1 MIRFLLLFFMTGSWL
16 FAQQEGFRQY
26 SVAEGL
32 AQSQVF
38 ALLEDHQGY
47 LWIGTQGGGVN
58 RWDGRTFR
66 RYSLAEGLGNA
77 KINCLFQDSQKRIWL
92 GTQQGLTR
100 FDGFRFEHFSFQGR
114 DLPVLSLSETPDGR
128 LLAGTSQGLWE
139 WQADSLSRLDLADG
153 AVKSMAW
160 TGDTLWTATSGG
172 LLLFR
177 DGKRLALPPGLAPS
191 KPMEVVRTQQDGT
204 LWAGAYGK
212 EIFQLKKGRFQAL
225 ALPWGSDLLVT
236 DLAWTREGDMW
247 VATQD
252 QGAARWNPA
261 DSSWSQFG
269 LSEGLPNRY
278 VKCLLVTSSQEVW
291 LGTSG
296 SGLCHYTGLPF
307 AFFDRRQSLPEQ
319 AVYALL
325 EDRACRIWIGNGQR
339 LVRME
344 NDQFT
349 DLSTLPGFR
358 ASKYKS
364 IAQDAGGRIWVGT
377 EGRGVALVTD
387 SSMLWLDQTNGL
399 PSDWVRSL
407 APAAGGGM
415 WVGTASMG
423 LALVSAFQDSNGT
436 RWELTKEPIKV
447 DGIQASL
454 NQVLPGPD
462 GRIWAATRNLGLLL
476 RTQPGQWK
484 PMLPDSLRADIRS
497 MAFDESGK
505 LWLGTADAGIIRLE
519 PNDEKAPLL
528 RIRDELSSQVVYLL
542 AFDEWGDLWAGSE
555 RGMDRLIL
563 DGNGKLL
570 EVHHFGLEEG
580 FWGIETCLNAAMRDR
595 EGRMWFGTI
604 NGMGRWQ
611 AGGEA
616 ESAHPPQLSLNEIRL
631 FYTPL
636 NPVKAPD
643 ILGPW
648 NEFIR
653 PWVLSFR
660 QNHVSFDLQGIDLK
674 RPGEVL
680 YQWRMIGAEDDWSPP
695 SPRQTATYS
704 NLAPGPYRFQA
715 KAGFAGGPWTE
726 AMEIVLEVQPP
737 YWATW
742 WFRLSGSALVLGL
755 VLGIFRFRL
764 NQVKQRADR
773 DRQRLELERDL
784 IELEQKALRLQ
795 MNPHFIFNALNSIQ
809 ALIARQDPASS
820 RYFLSKFSRLMR
832 QVLENSRHAR
842 VSLAREQQVLE
853 DYLALE
859 KFSRGDSFDY
869 EIQMEGEL
877 DPEEVWL
884 PPMLLQPFLENAIIH
899 GIASLSERRGLV
911 VLTVREEGGELVCE
925 VRDNGVGRQRARELG
940 SQQDAQH
947 KSMALE
953 VTQERLER
961 LAGPGRPVPLLV
973 IEDLKAANGSAAGTR
988 VVIRIPSGRQQG

>member
-1 MIRFLLLFFMTGSWL
+1 MIRFLLFFGMISGWL
-16 FAQQEGFRQY
+16 FAKQEGFRQY

-66 RYSLAEGLGNA
+66 RYSLADGLGNA
-77 KINCLFQDSQKRIWL
+77 KINCLFQDKQRQVWL
-92 GTQQGLTR
+92 GTQQGLAR
-100 FDGFRFEHFSFQGR
+100 FNGHEFEHFSFPGQE
-114 DLPVLSLSETPDGR
+114 LSVLSLTETPDNR
-128 LLAGTSQGLWE
+128 LLIGTSRGLWQ
-139 WQADSLSRLDLADG
+139 WRSDSLFRLDQTT
-153 AVKSMAW
+153 SMVRSLAW
-160 TGDTLWTATSGG
+160 TGDSLWVATQGG
-172 LLLFR
+172 LILLH
-177 DGKRLALPPGLAPS
+177 GNQRLPLPTGISAT
-191 KPMEVVRTQQDGT
+191 KPIEVVRKAANGT
-204 LWAGAYGK
+204 LWIGAYGEDIYVLSNGK
-212 EIFQLKKGRFQAL
+212 FQPLR
-225 ALPWGSDLLVT
+225 LPWGLDLLVT
-236 DLAWTREGDMW
+236 DLAFTDKGEMW

-252 QGAARWNPA
+252 QGAARWHPA
-261 DSSWSQFG
+261 DSSWSRFG
-269 LSEGLPNRY
+269 LTEGLPNRY
-278 VKCLLVTSSQEVW
+278 VKCLLVDSRQEVW

-307 AFFDRRQSLPEQ
+307 AFFDRRQALPEQ
-319 AVYALL
+319 AVYALH

-344 NDQFT
+344 NEQFT
-349 DLSTLPGFR
+349 DLSGLPGFR
-358 ASKYKS
+358 PSKYKA
-364 IAQDAGGRIWVGT
+364 IAEDRQGRIWVGT
-377 EGRGVALVTD
+377 EGRGIAMVTD
-387 SSMLWLDQTNGL
+387 SSMIWLDQTNGL

-407 APAAGGGM
+407 APAADGGM
-415 WVGTASMG
+415 WAGTASMG
-423 LALVSAFQDSNGT
+423 LAHVRSQEDSTGSS
-436 RWELTKEPIKV
+436 WVIGKEPIRV
-447 DGIQASL
+447 GGVQASL
-454 NQVLPGPD
+454 NQIMPGPD

-476 RTQPGQWK
+476 RIQPGQWK
-484 PMLPDSLRADIRS
+484 QVLPDSLQLDIRS
-497 MAFDESGK
+497 MAFDDGGA

-519 PNDEKAPLL
+519 TGAEGTALH
-528 RIRDELSSQVVYLL
+528 RIREELSSQVVYLL

-563 DGNGKLL
+563 GGNGKLL
-570 EVHHFGLEEG
+570 EVHHFGPEEG
-580 FWGIETCLNAAMRDR
+580 FGGIETCLNAAMRDR

-616 ESAHPPQLSLNEIRL
+616 ESAHPPELSLNEIRL

-636 NPVKAPD
+636 NPVKAPNV
-643 ILGPW
+643 LGPW
-648 NEFIR
+648 NEFLR
-653 PWVLSFR
+653 PWILSFR

-680 YQWRMIGAEDDWSPP
+680 FQWRMLEAEADWSPP

-704 NLAPGPYRFQA
+704 NLAPGSYRFQA
-715 KAGFAGGPWTE
+715 KAGFAGGPWSE
-726 AMEIVLEVQPP
+726 PLEIELEVNPP
-737 YWATW
+737 FWATW
-742 WFRLSGSALVLGL
+742 WFRISASVAVLSLIV
-755 VLGIFRFRL
+755 GIFRFRI
-764 NQVKQRADR
+764 NQVRQRAAR
-773 DRQRLELERDL
+773 ERQRLELECDL

-842 VSLAREQQVLE
+842 VTLAQEQQVLE

-859 KFSRGDSFDY
+859 KFSRGDSFDFEV
-869 EIQMEGEL
+869 EIEDSL
-877 DPEEVWL
+877 DPEDVWL

-899 GIASLSERRGLV
+899 GISSLTERRGLV
-911 VLTVREEGGELVCE
+911 SLRIREEGEELVCE
-925 VRDNGVGRQRARELG
+925 IRDNGVGRRRAQELG
-940 SQQDAQH
+940 SQQDARH

-961 LAGPGRPVPLLV
+961 LAVPGRPAPQLR
-973 IEDLKAANGSAAGTR
+973 IEDLTAPGGGPTGTL
-988 VVIRIPSGRQQG
+988 VLIQIPVFEQPA